1 MGVLRT
7 RMEQDLIVRGR
18 SEHTRRAYVRVL
30 TDLARYYRRSP
41 DQLSADEVQRYMRY
55 LIEERKLASAS
66 CCQAAG
72 ALRFF
77 YEVTL
82 GRERSQFCIPIPK
95 RARRLPQVLSREE
108 VKRLIES
115 VHNLKH
121 RVLLMTTYSAGLRVS
136 EVARLR
142 VCDIDS
148 QRMVIR
154 IEQGKGNKDRYTL
167 LSPLL
172 LAELRRY
179 YRVYRPTEWMFAQ
192 RRRNAAM
199 DRASVLHVYYAA
211 KRRAGIRKRGGIHV
225 LRHSFATHLLESG
238 TDLVT
243 IQRLL
248 GHAHVET
255 TSHYLHL
262 TRQVMAE
269 RASPLEQLALDPVEP
284 A

>member
-1 MGVLRT
+1 MGRFHDRMDDDLRIRGYSANT
-7 RMEQDLIVRGR
+7 RASYLRCVR
-18 SEHTRRAYVRVL
+18 HFVRHFM
-30 TDLARYYRRSP
+30 RPP
-41 DQLSADEVQRYMRY
+41 DQLTPEHIRRYQLHLTRDRHVSWTY
-55 LIEERKLASAS
+55 FNQIV
-66 CCQAAG
+66 C

-77 YEVTL
+77 Y
-82 GRERSQFCIPIPK
+82 R
-95 RARRLPQVLSREE
+95 QVLKTDWAVAQIPYQRTGHTLPEILSPEE
-108 VKRLIES
+108 VAALLRATP
-115 VHNLKH
+115 NLKH
-121 RVLLMTTYSAGLRVS
+121 RALLMTMYAGGLRVS
-136 EVARLR
+136 EVTHLR
-142 VCDIDS
+142 VTDIDG